1 LAGGNEIKFIQ
12 IVKDQISFFLL
23 QQQRGITYN
32 KDGLITIHNCD
43 FIYDARFKDAYRRGK
58 ETGSWGGGDIQWRAY
73 VACWAAN
80 KGKDLE
86 GDFVECGVDRGG
98 LAMTVMQYINFKS
111 LPKKFYLL
119 DTYCGLSEKLIS
131 KEEITHGIQAGG
143 YEECYERVKKTFH
156 DHPNVEI
163 IKGTVPDT
171 LPQVKSQK
179 VAYLSIDMNCMEPEI
194 AAAEYF
200 WDKMTSGAV
209 ILLDDYGWG
218 SHIVQKKAFDEF
230 AAKHGVQVL
239 SLPTGQGIIFK
250 P

>member
-1 LAGGNEIKFIQ
+1 LAGGSKIKITKM
-12 IVKDQISFFLL
+12 VKDQFHFLL
-23 QQQRGITYN
+23 KQPMLTYN
-32 KDGLITIHNCD
+32 QDGLITIHNSD
-43 FIYDARFKDAYRRGK
+43 FMNDSRFAEAYKSGK
-58 ETGSWGGGDIQWRAY
+58 QTGSWGSGDIHWRAY

-86 GDFVECGVDRGG
+86 GDFVECGVNRGG
-98 LAMTVMQYINFKS
+98 LAMTIMQYINFKT

-119 DTYCGLSEKLIS
+119 DTYCGLSEKFIS
-131 KEEITHGIQAGG
+131 EEEKHLGISAGG
-143 YEECYERVKKTFH
+143 YDECYEQVKITFR
-156 DHPNVEI
+156 DYPNVEI

-200 WDKMTSGAV
+200 WDKMVRGAV
-209 ILLDDYGWG
+209 MLLDDYGWRG
-218 SHIVQKKAFDEF
+218 HIMQKKAFDNF
-230 AAKHGVQVL
+230 AASHNVQVL
-239 SLPTGQGIIFK
+239 SLPTGQGIILK

>member
-1 LAGGNEIKFIQ
+1 M
-12 IVKDQISFFLL
+12 VKDQISFFLL
-23 QQQRGITYN
+23 QQQRGLTYN
-32 KDGLITIHNCD
+32 QDGLITIHNCD
-43 FIYDARFKDAYRRGK
+43 FIYDARFKESYRSGK
-58 ETGSWGGGDIQWRAY
+58 ETGSWGAGDIQWRAF

-98 LAMTVMQYINFKS
+98 LAMTVMQYVNFKT

-119 DTYCGLSEKLIS
+119 DTYCGLSEKFIS
-131 KEEITHGIQAGG
+131 EEEKNRGIVAGG
-143 YEECYERVKKTFH
+143 YEECYEHVKKTFR
-156 DHPNVEI
+156 DYPNVEI

-209 ILLDDYGWG
+209 MLLDDYGWAR
-218 SHIVQKKAFDEF
+218 HIVQKKAFDLF
-230 AAKHGVQVL
+230 ASKHCVQVL
-239 SLPTGQGIIFK
+239 SLPTGQGMIFK